1 MWCAV
6 NRVTP
11 TGRVLGEVE
20 KISPYEALKAVTI
33 NAAYQM
39 HLDDEI
45 GSLEAGKKAD
55 FAVLEEDPLTVDPLA
70 IKEIGVWGTVLVG
83 RKHQASS

>member
-1 MWCAV
+1 M
-6 NRVTP
+6 
-11 TGRVLGEVE
+11 
-20 KISPYEALKAVTI
+20 TI

-83 RKHQASS
+83 CKHKASS

>member
-1 MWCAV
+1 M
-6 NRVTP
+6 TP
-11 TGRVLGEVE
+11 SGRVLGETE
-20 KISPYEALKAVTI
+20 KISPYEALKAVTL

-55 FAVLEEDPLTVDPLA
+55 FAILEQDPLSVDPMQ
-70 IKEIGVWGTVLVG
+70 IKDIGIWGTVLVG
-83 RKHQASS
+83 RKQPAATE